1 MSMSLEQRIR
11 RLEIIEAAKAAMY
24 RYWRCLDYK
33 LFDQLG
39 DCFTET
45 AEADWGDP
53 TWRASGRAG
62 IVTFLTA
69 NESRADIRLS
79 HFGHNPEVTPLSDD
93 EAFGYFK
100 LEDWVTMSGATVMKG
115 FGRYDMKFK
124 MGADGTWRIA
134 DLKLSY
140 AYREETSRFIDD
152 RRLEMTPGLTR

>member
-1 MSMSLEQRIR
+1 MKDSATTPPPR
-11 RLEIIEAAKAAMY
+11 RERHKGRVPTVPGTAKYGSGYSTISSDFESA
-24 RYWRCLDYK
+24 RR
-33 LFDQLG
+33 
-39 DCFTET
+39 
-45 AEADWGDP
+45 
-53 TWRASGRAG
+53 RASGRAG

-152 RRLEMTPGLTR
+152 KRLEMTPGLTR